1 MELAIRIP
9 PEVPNELV
17 GDAGRLRQIIVNLVG
32 NAIKFTSRGEIV
44 VEVEPESV
52 DATEACLHF
61 SVRDTGI
68 GIPPEKQAKIF
79 EAFSQAD
86 ASTTRKYG
94 GTGLGLA
101 ITLHLV
107 RMMGGRLWI
116 ESQPGKG
123 STFHFTVRF
132 PRLTE
137 PRPTRAAALE
147 TLHDL
152 PVLVVD
158 DNHTNRLICHELLT
172 NWGMKSTA
180 AANGHEELEALRASA
195 SGQPFRLV
203 LLDVM
208 MPGMDGFETAERM
221 REIAD
226 FDQATVILLSSANR
240 SEDRQSP
247 LGWE

>member
-1 MELAIRIP
+1 MPFDLQETLGSTLHTLASRAAAKGLELAVRIP
-9 PEVPNELV
+9 PDVPNELV

-68 GIPPEKQAKIF
+68 GIAPEKQAKIF

-86 ASTTRKYG
+86 VSTTREYG

-101 ITLHLV
+101 ITSQLV
-107 RMMGGRLWI
+107 QMMGGRLWV

-132 PRLTE
+132 PRSTE
-137 PRPTRAAALE
+137 PRPAKSAALE

-158 DNHTNRLICHELLT
+158 DNHTNRLICQELI
-172 NWGMKSTA
+172 K
-180 AANGHEELEALRASA
+180 
-195 SGQPFRLV
+195 
-203 LLDVM
+203 
-208 MPGMDGFETAERM
+208 
-221 REIAD
+221 
-226 FDQATVILLSSANR
+226 
-240 SEDRQSP
+240 
-247 LGWE
+247 